1 MAQTIFPTEE
11 AVEQYKELTNV
22 LELKDF
28 DVVGVERDE
37 ESNSL
42 SLLCAHRWPA
52 AICPECGNVSQEIHD
67 YPDRRR
73 VRDLAVAGRHCWLE
87 FDSRRFMCRY
97 CGSPFTER
105 LANIEFNRTYTRRY
119 ETRIVEL
126 CCHRDLNRVAADE
139 GLGYKKVEDIWLRAA
154 RRQVHHQAAR
164 RPLIRVLGVDEISK
178 RKYPREYALVLS
190 DLERNCVVDMLPD
203 RLKSSLEAWFDDL
216 SPEERAHIEQVAMDL
231 WEPYRLAVQAKLP
244 QADIVADR
252 FHIMHDLNKVIHKA
266 RRAIQ
271 RQAPEEVKDQL
282 KGLRWTL
289 VKNES
294 NLKDQERQHLVQL
307 KICYPQ
313 MYQLYCL
320 RQDFHCLFED
330 HTDPQ
335 TAEDA
340 LEDWIRQAE
349 ELNVKP
355 LQTFIATLR
364 NWWQPILNFFKERVT
379 SGFVE
384 GINNKI
390 KLIKRITFGMPNF
403 EHFRLRV
410 LFEFG

>member
-1 MAQTIFPTEE
+1 
-11 AVEQYKELTNV
+11 
-22 LELKDF
+22 
-28 DVVGVERDE
+28 
-37 ESNSL
+37 
-42 SLLCAHRWPA
+42 
-52 AICPECGNVSQEIHD
+52 
-67 YPDRRR
+67 
-73 VRDLAVAGRHCWLE
+73 
-87 FDSRRFMCRY
+87 
-97 CGSPFTER
+97 
-105 LANIEFNRTYTRRY
+105 
-119 ETRIVEL
+119 
-126 CCHRDLNRVAADE
+126 
-139 GLGYKKVEDIWLRAA
+139 
-154 RRQVHHQAAR
+154 
-164 RPLIRVLGVDEISK
+164 
-178 RKYPREYALVLS
+178 
-190 DLERNCVVDMLPD
+190 MLPN

-216 SPEERAHIEQVAMDL
+216 GPEERANIEQVAMDL

-252 FHIMHDLNKVIHKA
+252 FHIMQNLNKVIHKA

-294 NLKDQERQHLVQL
+294 SLKDQEREHLAQL

-330 HTDPQ
+330 HTDSQ
-335 TAEDA
+335 AAEDA

-349 ELNVKP
+349 ELDVKP

-364 NWWQPILNFFKERVT
+364 NWWRPILNFFKERVT